1 MSENPP
7 ASTPATEGDKSAEHI
22 TLKVKSQDGNEIFF
36 KIKRATQLKKL
47 MDAYC
52 ARQAISPN
60 TVRFLFDGER
70 L

>member
-1 MSENPP
+1 MSAENQASSSAP
-7 ASTPATEGDKSAEHI
+7 AGEGDKSAEHI

-52 ARQAISPN
+52 AR
-60 TVRFLFDGER
+60 
-70 L
+70 

>member
-36 KIKRATQLKKL
+36 
-47 MDAYC
+47 
-52 ARQAISPN
+52 N
-60 TVRFLFDGER
+60 E
-70 L
+70 